1 MPSTPSLEDHI
12 RLAQGRWTA
21 ALLAD
26 LAAHGGARFVELL
39 NRMGVSRDSLS
50 RTLEAAASQGWVER
64 NPGYGHPLR
73 PEYILTAEGK
83 RMALLAAQIDRARN
97 AVGIE
102 RGGLARW
109 SVPIIWSINAGNR
122 RFNELSR
129 ALRPASPRALS
140 QGLRRLSEQRLVTR
154 QLLDGYPP
162 SSLYSLT
169 GDGKILAQAA

>member
-1 MPSTPSLEDHI
+1 MPSTPSLDDHI

-39 NRMGVSRDSLS
+39 NRIGVSRDSLS
-50 RTLEAAASQGWVER
+50 RTLEAATAQGWIER

-73 PEYILTAEGK
+73 PEYVLTSEGK
-83 RMALLAAQIDRARN
+83 RMAMLAVQIDLARRT
-97 AVGIE
+97 VGIE
-102 RGGLARW
+102 PGGLARW
-109 SVPIIWSINAGNR
+109 SVPIICSINAGNR

-140 QGLRRLSEQRLVTR
+140 QGLRRLSEQQLVTR
-154 QLLDGYPP
+154 ELLDGYPP
-162 SSLYSLT
+162 ASLYSLT
-169 GDGKILAQAA
+169 RDGMILAQAA